1 MRAGKASP
9 DIRSARKSLRLFG
22 LMKAGE
28 ETAPTPSN
36 YGYTL
41 RRAMGAPRVAHS
53 SRNISLRFIFPLRP
67 DTAPFWRI
75 ERAPC
80 RDVLDQIRPA
90 AGLRISYFV
99 IRHSGLKHA
108 PCRTSLSGFCSGI

>member
-9 DIRSARKSLRLFG
+9 DIRFGAQIATTIG

-41 RRAMGAPRVAHS
+41 RRAKGAPWVAHS
-53 SRNISLRFIFPLRP
+53 SRNIPLRSIFSA
-67 DTAPFWRI
+67 APGHGANL
-75 ERAPC
+75 EDGKSAVPGRA
-80 RDVLDQIRPA
+80 
-90 AGLRISYFV
+90 
-99 IRHSGLKHA
+99 
-108 PCRTSLSGFCSGI
+108 

>member
-9 DIRSARKSLRLFG
+9 DIRFG
-22 LMKAGE
+22 AQIATTVALMEAGE

-41 RRAMGAPRVAHS
+41 RRAKGAPRVAHS

-67 DTAPFWRI
+67 DTAPFWWI

-90 AGLRISYFV
+90 AGLRISCYV
-99 IRHSGLKHA
+99 RRNGHKS
-108 PCRTSLSGFCSGI
+108 